1 MARKQKVMLAAVL
14 MGVAGRMCSVAIAAD
29 APQTKG
35 RVEAVTVYRGQAMVM
50 RGVEVPAAAGSGL
63 VELVVTELPGT
74 IEPASLFAEGIN
86 GAKVQSVRYRAR
98 PVVADVNENVRALD
112 AQIAETQGKLAV
124 NARQAALIEEQKK
137 YVESLQGFVAPTAA
151 TEFKSGVLN
160 AKTVQEI
167 STFIM
172 GERAKFAERELA
184 LTSEKKALEQ
194 QLAFAHAERQKV
206 TAGSSRTLH
215 EAVITLNKEGGGGRV
230 NLYYIVN
237 NATWSPSY
245 VARRDS
251 RTQQAGDKTVQ
262 LEYFADITQLSGED
276 WSDASLTLSTATPSL
291 SSEGP
296 KLLPMT
302 LTLANPAADAEV
314 ARTRELLS
322 KSYDDAKKEIRDK
335 QASLNEAMNR
345 VNARADNAPGQSRPQ
360 SEARAEGQLVVGA
373 GGGGMGQ
380 WRADAMEFKG
390 KLEKDI
396 NLAAA
401 DDQLLDLVANRRI
414 IKRDEGRK
422 PARSEGLSVVYSLPG
437 KISVPSRDDRQLVQI
452 MAAKLPANFVKVA
465 SPALTSY
472 VYDEASVTNASATVL
487 LAGPLTTY
495 AEGAFVGR
503 GDMPTITAGEH
514 FTVGFG
520 IDSSLRAYRDLV
532 ERSETT
538 QGGNR
543 VIDVSYRLRLENFA
557 TTPAQVRLQD
567 RLPLSPSKDLTITQG
582 PIAGLSDDPEYVK
595 TKGKTGVLRWDVS
608 VPASTF
614 GTSEFGVEYSFKIEH
629 DKQMILSGGVN

>member
-1 MARKQKVMLAAVL
+1 MASKRKMVLAAVL
-14 MGVAGRMCSVAIAAD
+14 VCVCGQMCSVAMGAWGAD
-29 APQTKG
+29 GPTSKG
-35 RVEAVTVYRGQAMVM
+35 KVEAVTVYRGQAMVM
-50 RGVEVPAAAGSGL
+50 RGIEVPGGGGGGSGL
-63 VELVVTELPGT
+63 VELVVTELPAT
-74 IEPASLFAEGIN
+74 IEPASLFAEGLS

-112 AQIAETQGKLAV
+112 AKISELQGKLTA
-124 NARQAALIEEQKK
+124 NARQAGLIEEQKK

-184 LTSEKKALEQ
+184 LAAEKQGLEQ
-194 QLAFAHAERQKV
+194 QLAQATRERQLV
-206 TAGSSRTLH
+206 TVGSSKTMH
-215 EAVITLNKEGGGGRV
+215 EAVITLNKDASAGGRV

-245 VARRDS
+245 VARRDT
-251 RTQQAGDKTVQ
+251 RLQQNSDKTVQ

-276 WSDASLTLSTATPSL
+276 WSDATLTLSTATPSL
-291 SSEGP
+291 ASDGP

-302 LTLANPAADAEV
+302 LALANPQADAEV
-314 ARTRELLS
+314 ARTRELMS
-322 KSYDDAKKEIRDK
+322 KSYDDAKKELRDK
-335 QASLNEAMNR
+335 QAMLNEAMNR
-345 VNARADNAPGQSRPQ
+345 APGRPESAPSQ
-360 SEARAEGQLVVGA
+360 TRAQTAGMP
-373 GGGGMGQ
+373 GGGGSFGQ
-380 WRADAMEFKG
+380 WRDEATELKVR
-390 KLEKDI
+390 LTKDI

-401 DDQLLDLVANRRI
+401 DDQLLDLVASRSILRKGDAI
-414 IKRDEGRK
+414 K
-422 PARSEGLSVVYSLPG
+422 PARSEGLSVTYALPG
-437 KISVPSRDDRQLVQI
+437 KISVPSRDDHQLVQI
-452 MAAKLPANFVKVA
+452 TAAKLPASFAKVA

-472 VYDEASVTNASATVL
+472 VYDEASVTNSSNMVL

-495 AEGAFVGR
+495 ADGAFVGR
-503 GDMPTITAGEH
+503 GDMATITAGEH

-532 ERSETT
+532 ERTEST

-543 VIDVSYRLRLENFA
+543 VINVAYRLRLENFG

-567 RLPLSPSKDLTITQG
+567 RLPLSPSKDLTITPG
-582 PIAGLSDDPEYVK
+582 VITGLSEDPEYAK
-595 TKGKTGVLRWDVS
+595 NKAKSGLLRWEVS
-608 VPASTF
+608 VPASAI
-614 GTSEFGVEYSFKIEH
+614 GTNEFGLEYSFKIEH